1 MKTEVLAELWKIAE
15 ELEISSQK
23 ELREIFR
30 DLSKIWEDE
39 YQKIYLL
46 RVEELERKLLNT
58 AAQIQNTV
66 YEMRWETVE
75 EGKE

>member
-1 MKTEVLAELWKIAE
+1 MKTEVLEELWKIAE

-23 ELREIFR
+23 ELEEIFR
-30 DLSKIWEDE
+30 NLSKIWEDE

-46 RVEELERKLLNT
+46 RGEELERKLLNN

-66 YEMRWETVE
+66 YEMRWETGD

>member
-1 MKTEVLAELWKIAE
+1 MKTEVLVELWKIAE
-15 ELEISSQK
+15 EMEILSRK
-23 ELREIFR
+23 ELEEIFR

-46 RVEELERKLLNT
+46 RGEDLERKLLNT
-58 AAQIQNTV
+58 VAQIQNTV
-66 YEMRWETVE
+66 YEMRWEGGE